1 MVIDM
6 KKTIL
11 VALGGNA
18 LLRSGEK
25 GTISEQES
33 NAEKTCAFLLPLI
46 EQDYGLVITHGNG
59 PQVGNIVLAHEM
71 ASSFIPQLPLD
82 VYVADSEGRIGYFMQ
97 QALLNLLRAK
107 HVDKYVVTMITQVLV
122 NHNDPAFK
130 NPTKPIGPF
139 YTKDEAKKF
148 EKEKSWKMMEQKGK
162 GWRRAVPSPKPVK
175 VVQRH
180 MVRDLVCQGHI
191 VIAAGGGGIP
201 IWKKSDGQYEGIE
214 AVVDKDL
221 ASSVLA
227 IHISADIFIILTEE
241 SKVALNYK
249 QPDEKKISHMNAGE
263 AKKYLE
269 EGHFPPGSMGPKI
282 EAALAYLKEVDKK
295 VIITSPESL
304 INALDGKDGTTI
316 VR

>member
-1 MVIDM
+1 M
-6 KKTIL
+6 KKIIL
-11 VALGGNA
+11 IALGGNA

-33 NAEKTCAFLLPLI
+33 SAEKTCSYLLPLI
-46 EQDYGLVITHGNG
+46 EQDYGIIITHGNG

-71 ASSFIPQLPLD
+71 AASFIPQLPLD

-97 QALLNLLRAK
+97 QALLNLLRSH

-122 NHNDPAFK
+122 DHNDPAFK
-130 NPTKPIGPF
+130 NPTKPIGPC
-139 YTKDEAKKF
+139 YTRDEARKM
-148 EKEKSWKMMEQKGK
+148 EKEKGWKIVEQKGK
-162 GWRRAVPSPKPVK
+162 GWRRTVPSPKPVK
-175 VVQRH
+175 VIQRH
-180 MVRDLVCQGHI
+180 MVRDLVKGGHI

-201 IWKKSDGQYEGIE
+201 IWKKPDGKYEGIE

-227 IHISADIFIILTEE
+227 VHIPADVFVILTEE
-241 SKVALNYK
+241 PQVALNYK
-249 QPDEKKISHMNAGE
+249 QPDEKKLLKLTVSE
-263 AKKYLE
+263 AQKYLE

-304 INALDGKDGTTI
+304 MNAFDGKDGTTI
-316 VR
+316 TR

>member
-1 MVIDM
+1 M

-25 GTISEQES
+25 GTISEQET
-33 NAEKTCAFLLPLI
+33 NAEKTCSYLLPLI

-71 ASSFIPQLPLD
+71 AASFIPQLPLD
-82 VYVADSEGRIGYFMQ
+82 VYVADSEGRIGYFIQ
-97 QALLNLLRAK
+97 QALLNLLRSK
-107 HVDKYVVTMITQVLV
+107 DIDKYVVTMITQVLV

-139 YTKDEAKKF
+139 YTKEEAKKY
-148 EKEKSWKMMEQKGK
+148 EKEKNWKMVEQRGK
-162 GWRRAVPSPKPVK
+162 GWRRTVPSPKPVK
-175 VVQRH
+175 VIQRH

-201 IWKKSDGQYEGIE
+201 IWKKPDGKYEGIE

-221 ASSVLA
+221 ASAVLA
-227 IHISADIFIILTEE
+227 VQLPSDIFIILTEE

-249 QPDEKKISHMNAGE
+249 QPDEKKLSQLTVAQ

-269 EGHFPPGSMGPKI
+269 DGHFPPGSMGPKI

-304 INALDGKDGTTI
+304 LGALDGKDGTTI
-316 VR
+316 TR

>member
-1 MVIDM
+1 M
-6 KKTIL
+6 KKIIL
-11 VALGGNA
+11 IALGGNA

-33 NAEKTCAFLLPLI
+33 SAEKACSYLLPLI
-46 EQDYGLVITHGNG
+46 EQDYGIIITHGNG

-71 ASSFIPQLPLD
+71 AASFIPQLPLD

-97 QALLNLLRAK
+97 QALLNLLRSH

-122 NHNDPAFK
+122 DHTDPAFK

-139 YTKDEAKKF
+139 YTRDEARKM
-148 EKEKSWKMMEQKGK
+148 EKEKGWKIVEQKGK
-162 GWRRAVPSPKPVK
+162 GWRRTVPSPKPVK
-175 VVQRH
+175 VIQRH
-180 MVRDLVCQGHI
+180 MIRDLVKGGHI

-201 IWKKSDGQYEGIE
+201 IWKKPDGKYEGIE

-227 IHISADIFIILTEE
+227 VHIPADVFVILTEE
-241 SKVALNYK
+241 SQVALNYK
-249 QPDEKKISHMNAGE
+249 QPDEKKLLKLSVGE
-263 AKKYLE
+263 ASKYLE

-304 INALDGKDGTTI
+304 MNAFDGKDGTTI
-316 VR
+316 RR

>member
-1 MVIDM
+1 M
-6 KKTIL
+6 KKIIL

-33 NAEKTCAFLLPLI
+33 NAEKTCSFLLPLI
-46 EQDYGLVITHGNG
+46 EQDFGIVITHGNG

-71 ASSFIPQLPLD
+71 AANFIPQLPLD

-97 QALLNLLRAK
+97 QALLNLLRSH

-122 NHNDPAFK
+122 DHTDPAFK

-139 YTKDEAKKF
+139 YTRDEAKKL
-148 EKEKSWKMMEQKGK
+148 EKEKGWKIVEQKGK
-162 GWRRAVPSPKPVK
+162 GWRRTVPSPKPVK

-180 MVRDLVCQGHI
+180 MVRDLVKGGHI

-201 IWKKSDGQYEGIE
+201 IWKKPDGKYEGIE

-227 IHISADIFIILTEE
+227 VQIPADVFVILTEE
-241 SKVALNYK
+241 SQVALNYK
-249 QPDEKKISHMNAGE
+249 QSDEKKLLKLNTNE
-263 AKKYLE
+263 AQKYLE

-304 INALDGKDGTTI
+304 INALDGKDGTAIT
-316 VR
+316 R